1 MIIMYYHLF
10 TRNVSNKEFRMNYSQ
25 LAENFA
31 NTHTV
36 NPHIFFEVISHFSPK
51 SNINVLDF
59 GCGNGN
65 YIKAM
70 RKYTNYHIY
79 GVEPCEEMI
88 KLAKI
93 QNPNVIIKSGN
104 HLSIPFPDNFFE
116 YVYMTNVVHQVPD
129 ISAMYNEI
137 YRILKPNGV
146 LCICT
151 ESRRQLLSKYWIRY
165 FPSIIIED
173 LKRFPSI
180 SKLKRIAKKQLFRTI
195 KVTFVGEKKWSHI
208 SKFLLEQVTKCS
220 MSVLN
225 LISTDEYK
233 NGKEKMLKAYKKRK
247 VHFSNRGY
255 TFLWLRKCK
264 K

>member
-1 MIIMYYHLF
+1 
-10 TRNVSNKEFRMNYSQ
+10 MNYTQ

-36 NPHIFFEVISHFSPK
+36 NRHIFFEIISKFSPK

-59 GCGNGN
+59 GCGSGN
-65 YIKAM
+65 YIKAIDT
-70 RKYTNYHIY
+70 YTNYHIY

-88 KLAKI
+88 KIAQN
-93 QNPNVIIKSGN
+93 QNPNIVIRSGN
-104 HLSIPFPDNFFE
+104 HLSIPYPNDFFE
-116 YVYMTNVVHQVPD
+116 YVYMTNVVHQIPD
-129 ISAMYNEI
+129 ISAMYREI
-137 YRILKPNGV
+137 HRVLRPNGV

-165 FPSIIIED
+165 FPSIIIKD
-173 LKRFPSI
+173 LRRFPSI
-180 SKLKRIAKKQLFRTI
+180 SKLKRIARQQLFSTV

-208 SKFLLEQVTKCS
+208 TNFLLTQVMKRS

-225 LISTDEYK
+225 LISMTEYET
-233 NGKEKMLKAYKKRK
+233 GKKRIFKAYQKRK

-264 K
+264 